1 MRHNKFLFNIYESV
15 KTLNKEKMDK
25 NTKKINKI
33 ISKLYN
39 NSKLYNKS
47 NQLGGTLESD
57 KSDKDYKEIMDNLSS
72 IETGFLDYF
81 KSLQNYIDIYLK
93 NAKEFEKLLNDR
105 LSIESIEKLKKSMS
119 DLNLV
124 LSDLK

>member
-1 MRHNKFLFNIYESV
+1 
-15 KTLNKEKMDK
+15 MDK